1 MSNPVKDYSLQ
12 QIEEWVSDAME
23 SGATPKEI
31 HDTIVDTI
39 RRRVKYH
46 KACYEEGKQL
56 HELVTSTP
64 LLESVP
70 NNPVTESH
78 FATATK
84 ITEAASA
91 RDWDEF
97 WKSDDF
103 KLDSP
108 ELHSDELDK
117 IKEQEDKPSYM
128 DMIAKGYTMTDDGFW
143 LPPEKTLDDS
153 FERSVREREKS
164 INVSVGDYPDYTE
177 LY

>member
-70 NNPVTESH
+70 NSPVTESH

-108 ELHSDELDK
+108 CLDAISFDD
-117 IKEQEDKPSYM
+117 IKEKEDKPSYKE
-128 DMIAKGYTMTDDGFW
+128 MIAMGYTMTDDGFW

-153 FERSVREREKS
+153 FERKVREGV
-164 INVSVGDYPDYTE
+164 IHN
-177 LY
+177 